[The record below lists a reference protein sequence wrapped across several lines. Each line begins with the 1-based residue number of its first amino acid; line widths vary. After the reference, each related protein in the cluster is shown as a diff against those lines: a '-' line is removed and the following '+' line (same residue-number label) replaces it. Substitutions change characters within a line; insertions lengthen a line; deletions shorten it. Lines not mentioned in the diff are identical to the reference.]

1 MKRYLIISVL
11 FFVALNTE
19 ADESASARPDNAEQY
34 TECVGVSLY
43 TMQGKEFNSMVKN
56 NRMVKDTNAI
66 PKDWKVIGTTEKTE
80 ADVITP
86 FLVIC
91 R

>member
-1 MKRYLIISVL
+1 MKRYLIIPVL
-11 FFVALNTE
+11 FLVTLTTE
-19 ADESASARPDNAEQY
+19 ADESASTRPDNGEQY

-43 TMQGKEFNSMVKN
+43 TMQGKEFNSTVKN
-56 NRMVKDTNAI
+56 NRMVKGTNAI
-66 PKDWKVIGTTEKTE
+66 PKGWKVIGATEKTE
-80 ADVITP
+80 SDVITP

>member
-1 MKRYLIISVL
+1 MKVYLIVPVMFL
-11 FFVALNTE
+11 VAFTAK
-19 ADESASARPDNAEQY
+19 ADESASSRINNGEQY
-34 TECVGVSLY
+34 QECVGVSLY
-43 TMQGKEFNSMVKN
+43 TMQGKELNSTVEN
-56 NRMVKDTNAI
+56 NRIVKDTNAI
-66 PKDWKVIGTTEKTE
+66 PKGWTVIGTTEKTE